1 MAAEAEA
8 AVAGAE
14 VAGPSLLPPTQTIK
28 AFDPG
33 LRAALTV
40 GTYSAFPERSWDIT
54 CGW

>member
-33 LRAALTV
+33 LSAALTM
-40 GTYSAFPERSWDIT
+40 GMYSAFPERFRDIT
-54 CGW
+54 CG

>member
-1 MAAEAEA
+1 MAAEAEV

-40 GTYSAFPERSWDIT
+40 GTYSAFPERSQDIT
-54 CGW
+54 RG